1 MNFMP
6 VRRIRLLGD
15 PILRTVSAPASSAGP
30 VLEDLRDTLHE
41 FQRTH
46 GFGRGISAVQIGIP
60 ERIIYIEFDGRP
72 YCLVNPHYLF
82 SSEDRF
88 ILWDDCFSFPDLLVR
103 LERAQTVKIRY
114 TDEHGAD
121 RELEA
126 TGALSEL
133 LQHEMDH
140 LDGIL
145 AIDRALDA
153 DSFCVR
159 EEWVRRYASEAAVP
173 AGASNG

>member
-1 MNFMP
+1 
-6 VRRIRLLGD
+6 
-15 PILRTVSAPASSAGP
+15 
-30 VLEDLRDTLHE
+30 
-41 FQRTH
+41 
-46 GFGRGISAVQIGIP
+46 VQIGVP
-60 ERIIYIEFDGRP
+60 ERIIYIEFEGRP
-72 YCLVNPHYLF
+72 YCIVNPEFLF
-82 SSEDRF
+82 TSKERF
-88 ILWDDCFSFPDLLVR
+88 VLWDDCFSFPGLLVR
-103 LERAQTVKIRY
+103 LERFETVKIRY
-114 TDEHGAD
+114 ADEHGAD

-145 AIDRALDA
+145 AIDRALDR

-159 EEWVRRYASEAAVP
+159 EEWLRRYAPEAAVP